1 MTGIVE
7 DEMLTFEMELFGMIG
22 APYVQVDRTWQNI
35 LKTRPRYPIPTPQN
49 LRHSGAESAIE
60 GQLRQSK
67 IVEDD
72 ARNEDLNES
81 ELIAL
86 RAQTEEWQ
94 TPHKPHHYGLMLMFH

>member
-1 MTGIVE
+1 
-7 DEMLTFEMELFGMIG
+7 MEVIDVIDDLNSEGMQCSHLRWTYLG
-22 APYVQVDRTWQNI
+22 WLESLASWKNLLNTP
-35 LKTRPRYPIPTPQN
+35 PPYPIPTTPQN

-81 ELIAL
+81 RLNAGRAL
-86 RAQTEEWQ
+86 TEARQ
-94 TPHKPHHYGLMLMFH
+94 NL